1 MEFVGGIAASTRPQL
16 DGDLT
21 GCLGTVSR
29 AASSKAEVPSVIRFT
44 TRTRSSHERQ
54 PYANGVS
61 ARFPLAVVAGV
72 QPFRRS
78 RHTRLVGWW
87 TCPPI
92 TRMSRTNED
101 CPTIPSWAVPRRIA
115 SYWQPCFQW
124 TDT

>member
-1 MEFVGGIAASTRPQL
+1 MEFVGGTAASTRPQL

-72 QPFRRS
+72 QPFRAVTS
-78 RHTRLVGWW
+78 HPACRLVD
-87 TCPPI
+87 
-92 TRMSRTNED
+92 MSSHRENE
-101 CPTIPSWAVPRRIA
+101 PN
-115 SYWQPCFQW
+115 Q
-124 TDT
+124 